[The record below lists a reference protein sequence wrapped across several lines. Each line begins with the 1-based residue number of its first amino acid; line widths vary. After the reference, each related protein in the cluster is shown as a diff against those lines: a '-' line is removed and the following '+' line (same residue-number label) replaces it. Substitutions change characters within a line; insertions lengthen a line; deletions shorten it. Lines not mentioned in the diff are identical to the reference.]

1 MNSGLDANG
10 PRRSAEQTRH
20 MVEFP
25 SAVAERADVRIQ
37 LLRTVPELQHA
48 EAVLRTVWNTP
59 DLAEPPLALDVMCAL
74 AHTGGY
80 VAAAYLGT
88 AMVGVTAGFRTI
100 GDSLH
105 SHVAG
110 VLPGMHGR
118 GIGAAMKSHQRE
130 WAAEVGLSS
139 ITWTYD
145 PLIRRNAYF
154 NLHRLGAVAEAYL
167 PDFYGPLDDGI
178 NDGDDSDRLFVR
190 WPVHTTPHAPAPP
203 PLPDPAAA
211 EPVLEEDG
219 NGEPLPR
226 AATGGVLRCATPVDA
241 ESLRRRDPAAA
252 RRWRSAM
259 REALGGA
266 LENGYRIDGFD
277 RSGWYVLRR
286 KETSE

>member
-1 MNSGLDANG
+1 
-10 PRRSAEQTRH
+10 
-20 MVEFP
+20 MVESP
-25 SAVAERADVRIQ
+25 SAGAQRPDVRIR
-37 LLRTVPELQHA
+37 LLRTVPELQQA
-48 EAVLRTVWNTP
+48 DAVLRTVWNTP
-59 DLAEPPLALDVMCAL
+59 DTAEPPLALDVMCAL

-110 VLPGMHGR
+110 VLPAMRGR

-130 WAAEVGLSS
+130 WAAEAGLSS
-139 ITWTYD
+139 ISWTYD
-145 PLIRRNAYF
+145 PLIRRNAHF
-154 NLHRLGAVAEAYL
+154 NLRRLGAVAEAYL
-167 PDFYGPLDDGI
+167 PDFYGPLADGI
-178 NDGDDSDRLFVR
+178 NDGDASDRLFVS
-190 WPVHTTPHAPAPP
+190 WPVHGTSHGTPYGTPHAPAP
-203 PLPDPAAA
+203 LPGLAAA
-211 EPVLEEDG
+211 QPVLEADG
-219 NGEPLPR
+219 NGEPVPR

-241 ESLRRRDPAAA
+241 ESLRRTDPAAA

-259 REALGGA
+259 RQALGGA

-286 KETSE
+286 KETPQ

>member
-1 MNSGLDANG
+1 MNLGLDANG
-10 PRRSAEQTRH
+10 PGRSAQQTRH
-20 MVEFP
+20 MVDFP

-37 LLRTVPELQHA
+37 LLRTVPELQQA
-48 EAVLRTVWNTP
+48 DAVLRTVWNTP
-59 DLAEPPLALDVMCAL
+59 DTAEPPLALDVMCAL

-88 AMVGVTAGFRTI
+88 AMVGVTAGFRAA

-118 GIGAAMKSHQRE
+118 GIGAAMKSHQRQ
-130 WAAEVGLSS
+130 WAAQAGLSS
-139 ITWTYD
+139 ISWTYD

-154 NLHRLGAVAEAYL
+154 NLQRLGAVAQAYL
-167 PDFYGPLDDGI
+167 PDFYGPLADGI
-178 NDGDDSDRLFVR
+178 NDGDDSDRLFVS
-190 WPVHTTPHAPAPP
+190 WPVHGTPHAPAPP
-203 PLPDPAAA
+203 PDPAAA
-211 EPVLEEDG
+211 QPVLEADG
-219 NGEPLPR
+219 DGEPVPR
-226 AATGGVLRCATPVDA
+226 AATGGVLRCATPADA
-241 ESLRRRDPAAA
+241 ESLRRTDPAAA

-259 REALGGA
+259 RQALGGA

>member
-1 MNSGLDANG
+1 MNLGLDANG
-10 PRRSAEQTRH
+10 SGRSAKQTRH

-25 SAVAERADVRIQ
+25 SAGAERAGVRIQ
-37 LLRTVPELQHA
+37 LLRTVPELQQA
-48 EAVLRTVWNTP
+48 DALLRAVWNTP
-59 DLAEPPLALDVMCAL
+59 DTGEPPLALDVMCAL

-88 AMVGVTAGFRTI
+88 AMVGVTAGFRTV

-130 WAAEVGLSS
+130 WAAEAGLSS
-139 ITWTYD
+139 ISWTYD

-178 NDGDDSDRLFVR
+178 NDGDESDRLFVS
-190 WPVHTTPHAPAPP
+190 WPVQAPSHAPE
-203 PLPDPAAA
+203 PLPSLAAA
-211 EPVLEEDG
+211 VPVLEPDG
-219 NGEPLPR
+219 NGEPVLR

-259 REALGGA
+259 RESLGGA
-266 LENGYRIDGFD
+266 LDNGYRIDGFV
-277 RSGWYVLRR
+277 RSGWYILQR
-286 KETSE
+286 KEVSK

>member
-1 MNSGLDANG
+1 MNSGPDANG
-10 PRRSAEQTRH
+10 PGRPAEQTRRT
-20 MVEFP
+20 VEFP
-25 SAVAERADVRIQ
+25 SAGAERADVRIRS
-37 LLRTVPELQHA
+37 LRTVPELQQA
-48 EAVLRTVWNTP
+48 DAVLRTVWNTP
-59 DLAEPPLALDVMCAL
+59 DIAEPPLALDVMCAL

-130 WAAEVGLSS
+130 WAARAGLSS
-139 ITWTYD
+139 ISWTYD
-145 PLIRRNAYF
+145 PLIRRNAHF
-154 NLHRLGAVAEAYL
+154 NLRRLGAVAEAYL
-167 PDFYGPLDDGI
+167 PDFYGPLADGI
-178 NDGDDSDRLFVR
+178 NDGDDSDRLFVS
-190 WPVHTTPHAPAPP
+190 WPVHGTPHAPAP
-203 PLPDPAAA
+203 LPDLAAA
-211 EPVLEEDG
+211 EPVLEADG
-219 NGEPLPR
+219 NGEPVPR
-226 AATGGVLRCATPVDA
+226 AATGGVLRCVTPVDA
-241 ESLRRRDPAAA
+241 ESLRRTDPAAA

-259 REALGGA
+259 RQALGGA